1 MLLVT
6 LANIVN
12 ERFAGQ
18 GRNFAATFALLYFF
32 CPALVRPATTWPEWS
47 FGDVARRS
55 LVLATKLLMS
65 LATSTVQGAGLASSV
80 GRDVEQP
87 YHARIA
93 GFAMDNRGAMSMFAH
108 EVERQQAAGFHANGR
123 DDAGAV
129 SESELDV
136 DGERLACAMVQVR
149 EVVQASL
156 PRVLEDV
163 PALAPLFDALDARLG
178 AYGPDGV
185 VPGEFG
191 PGVRGALFPLLPAV
205 VVADDAIL
213 NDDDK
218 ETCEDVDNRA

>member
-80 GRDVEQP
+80 GRVVEQKQRRTTP
-87 YHARIA
+87 NTI
-93 GFAMDNRGAMSMFAH
+93 
-108 EVERQQAAGFHANGR
+108 QKK
-123 DDAGAV
+123 
-129 SESELDV
+129 SEKS
-136 DGERLACAMVQVR
+136 
-149 EVVQASL
+149 
-156 PRVLEDV
+156 
-163 PALAPLFDALDARLG
+163 
-178 AYGPDGV
+178 Y
-185 VPGEFG
+185 
-191 PGVRGALFPLLPAV
+191 
-205 VVADDAIL
+205 
-213 NDDDK
+213 
-218 ETCEDVDNRA
+218 